1 MKPQFDHEKLK
12 VYQASLRFNGWVG
25 DVLEEIK
32 ARAAVKDQLDRAA
45 TSIALNIA
53 EGNGKFS
60 RRDRARYF
68 DIARG
73 SAVESASCL
82 DVVASRKLATVE
94 RMAEGKEILFEVVSM
109 LMGLLKGLGYFGED
123 EMVRLR
129 EDGGTDAEASVCE
142 AVRYSSGKSKSRS
155 KSKR

>member
-25 DVLEEIK
+25 EVLEDIK
-32 ARAAVKDQLDRAA
+32 VRAAVKDQLDRAA
-45 TSIALNIA
+45 TSIPLNIA

-60 RRDRARYF
+60 RKDRARYF

-82 DVVASRKLATVE
+82 DVIVSRNLATTE
-94 RMAEGKEILFEVVSM
+94 RMDEGKAILFETVNM
-109 LMGLLKGLGYFGED
+109 LMGLLKGLGYFGD
-123 EMVRLR
+123 EELVRLR
-129 EDGGTDAEASVCE
+129 EECDVERPEIVSHP
-142 AVRYSSGKSKSRS
+142 VRYSSKSKS

>member
-1 MKPQFDHEKLK
+1 MKPQFGHERLK
-12 VYQASLRFNGWVG
+12 VYQAALRFNGWVG
-25 DVLEEIK
+25 DILAAVE

-45 TSIALNIA
+45 TSVPLNIA

-82 DVVASRKLATVE
+82 DVIVSRKLATTERVE
-94 RMAEGKEILFEVVSM
+94 EGKAILFEIVNM
-109 LMGLLKGLGYFGED
+109 LMGLLKGLGYFGDD
-123 EMVRLR
+123 ESVRLR
-129 EDGGTDAEASVCE
+129 EECGETALDEAIVRR
-142 AVRYSSGKSKSRS
+142 AVTYPSKSKS